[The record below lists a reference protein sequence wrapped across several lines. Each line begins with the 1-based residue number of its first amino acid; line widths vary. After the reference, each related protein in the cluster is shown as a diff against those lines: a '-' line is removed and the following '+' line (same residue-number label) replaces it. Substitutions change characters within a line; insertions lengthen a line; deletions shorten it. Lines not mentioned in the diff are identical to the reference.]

1 MKRLPINLAA
11 QPIERVRA
19 ARRTVAYV
27 AASALLV
34 TLVHLVLLGWITRGA
49 GVPEAAP
56 VVTVDAATLTEWQAE
71 VDRLAAVAD
80 VERARAAGTAVA
92 SGNQLIAWRTIPWRS
107 IFADLEQ
114 VLPRRA
120 RLEVVAPGIDGDGA
134 VRIQMTAAA
143 RDAGPLQ
150 DLLLELESHP
160 SFDEVWP
167 DREQI
172 LPDGSSQMIL
182 RALYVRRVEVEDDP
196 EATAAEVSAPQA
208 RRASTTA
215 VQGEQ

>member
-19 ARRTVAYV
+19 ARRKVAY
-27 AASALLV
+27 AAVFALVV
-34 TLVHLVLLGWITRGA
+34 TLAHVALLGWVTRGSGA
-49 GVPEAAP
+49 AEAAP
-56 VVTVDAATLTEWQAE
+56 VATIDASTLSEWQAE
-71 VDRLAAVAD
+71 VDRLVAVAD

-143 RDAGPLQ
+143 QDTGPLQ
-150 DLLLELESHP
+150 DLLLELESHA

-167 DREQI
+167 DREQT

-182 RALYVRRVEVEDDP
+182 RALYVRRAEAADER
-196 EATAAEVSAPQA
+196 ATADSAEVVIAGPVVTPNV
-208 RRASTTA
+208 R
-215 VQGEQ
+215 GEQ